1 MVDIIDMKQRV
12 AATKA
17 KLKAA
22 NAEGEK
28 RGERL
33 LRLLDAVEQ
42 IVARNEQDIRALRQQ
57 QAAAAEE
64 IQQLRNLLQVMLTL
78 AESSKASRPSL
89 PHGELESLIE
99 RLNEIVAAA
108 APSAGESARETE
120 AEDPSG
126 EEADGPAEPAG
137 EEEVAKAGKKSRG
150 KKFTKILTFFV
161 ALGWIAAFGAV
172 AGSDPAPSAAAAF
185 APAAATGRSLSGA
198 SAQGSLSPEG
208 LMPSGAA
215 AVLRTGP

>member
-120 AEDPSG
+120 AEDPSK
-126 EEADGPAEPAG
+126 EEAAGPAG
-137 EEEVAKAGKKSRG
+137 EKEAAKAGKKSRG

-185 APAAATGRSLSGA
+185 APAAATGRSLSGT
-198 SAQGSLSPEG
+198 SA
-208 LMPSGAA
+208 
-215 AVLRTGP
+215 